1 MIQNLDDTAAQE
13 ILSTIARS
21 KASRGDGAVSWS
33 PELKQALAALS
44 HDFQPK
50 AEATLVSEG
59 ELARQALLV
68 LAEDPE
74 TRSAIETMAVG
85 WKEQRQRQKFDFGAS
100 MAITAAVLVVLQT
113 HVRFERTRDGK
124 WSLKIEKKPASEAL
138 LKGLVQKLIN
148 FAK

>member
-1 MIQNLDDTAAQE
+1 MIQNLDDVTALE

-21 KASRGDGAVSWS
+21 RSKASTGDGAVPWS
-33 PELKQALAALS
+33 PELKQALVAFS
-44 HDFQPK
+44 REFQTK
-50 AEATLVSEG
+50 AEATQVSEG

-74 TRSAIETMAVG
+74 TRAAIETMAAG
-85 WKEQRQRQKFDFGAS
+85 WEDKRQKFDFGATLG
-100 MAITAAVLVVLQT
+100 ITAAVLVVLQM

-124 WSLKIEKKPASEAL
+124 WSLKMEKKPTSEML

-148 FAK
+148 FGK